1 MEVAKEM
8 GDEQEEDNQVK
19 RGEESGGGGAKRWR
33 KVRMKGKEWLK
44 VQAKEKGSSQRSW
57 TERRTLEDEDK
68 R

>member
-1 MEVAKEM
+1 MVIKRKRR
-8 GDEQEEDNQVK
+8 DEKGEGGK
-19 RGEESGGGGAKRWR
+19 RL
-33 KVRMKGKEWLK
+33 RMKGKEWLK